1 MNKQMGTDFHV
12 HLSDDKTEMLVEI
25 DQLYILLTRE
35 QTAALIA
42 TMTAV
47 LTVLKP
53 TQTHE

>member
-25 DQLYILLTRE
+25 GQLYIPLMRE
-35 QTAALIA
+35 QTISLR
-42 TMTAV
+42 AV
-47 LTVLKP
+47 LNACLTVLKP